1 MSETAQQEMPA
12 TGWRFRLGIALFV
25 LSILV
30 PVLGVPLLGAFGVST
45 GLATSLTAALL
56 ISAEVLGVAAVAVMG
71 KEGFAWI
78 KSRFS
83 TFLRQYGPPNEV
95 SRVRYTIGLVM
106 FSLPLVFGWAAPY
119 FGEHIPGFID
129 NQLVFYVCGDL
140 LFLTSLFV
148 LGGDFW
154 DKLRA
159 LFVHRATAVFPQ
171 KRDDTPAS

>member
-30 PVLGVPLLGAFGVST
+30 PVLGVPLLGAFELST

-78 KSRFS
+78 KSRLS
-83 TFLRQYGPPNEV
+83 AVLRQYGPPNEV
-95 SRVRYTIGLVM
+95 SRGRYIVGLVM

-119 FGEHIPGFID
+119 FGERIPGFVE
-129 NQLVFYVCGDL
+129 NPFAFYICLDL
-140 LFLTSLFV
+140 LFFSSLFV

-159 LFVHRATAVFPQ
+159 LFVHGARAVFPEN
-171 KRDDTPAS
+171 RDDSPAS

>member
-30 PVLGVPLLGAFGVST
+30 PVLGVPLLTALELST
-45 GLATSLTAALL
+45 GFATSLTAALL
-56 ISAEVLGVAAVAVMG
+56 VSAEVLGVAAVAVMG
-71 KEGFAWI
+71 KEGFAFI
-78 KSRFS
+78 KSRLS
-83 TFLRQYGPPNEV
+83 ALLRQYGPPNEV

-129 NQLVFYVCGDL
+129 NQFVFYVCGDL
-140 LFLTSLFV
+140 LFLASLFV

-159 LFVHRATAVFPQ
+159 LFVHGARAVFPEGNSGT
-171 KRDDTPAS
+171 RAR